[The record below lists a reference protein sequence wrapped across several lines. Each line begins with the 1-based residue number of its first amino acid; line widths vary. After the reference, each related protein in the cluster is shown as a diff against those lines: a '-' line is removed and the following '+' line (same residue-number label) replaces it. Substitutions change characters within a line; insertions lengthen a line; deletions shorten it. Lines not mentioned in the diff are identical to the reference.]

1 MLYEFRLAEIVPQM
15 SGATIEC
22 VYATMGDRLRAGAKL
37 LDLSVDLSSAFAQ
50 ECPPV
55 SYYRL
60 VLREAVCLRQLD
72 ATPGQHH
79 ALGARIA
86 LFSTDPD
93 EALDGP
99 VERQV
104 RCTVAGIIH
113 HEAMWSGG
121 CLA

>member
-1 MLYEFRLAEIVPQM
+1 MLYEFRLSEIVPQM

-22 VYATMGDRLRAGAKL
+22 IYAAIGDRLPMGAKL

-60 VLREAVCLRQLD
+60 VLREAVFLRRFD
-72 ATPGQHH
+72 AVPGKHY
-79 ALGARIA
+79 ALGEQVA
-86 LFSTDPD
+86 LFSTDAT
-93 EALDGP
+93 ETLNGP
-99 VERQV
+99 IGRPI

-121 CLA
+121 CVA

>member
-1 MLYEFRLAEIVPQM
+1 MLYEFRLSEIVPQM

-22 VYATMGDRLRAGAKL
+22 VYAATGDRLRAGAKL

-60 VLREAVCLRQLD
+60 VLREAVYLRQFT
-72 ATPGQHH
+72 AAPGQHF
-79 ALGARIA
+79 ALGAQIA
-86 LFSTDPD
+86 LFSTDPE

-121 CLA
+121 CVA